1 MPNASQTLQTDL
13 YNIASNHDGILDM
26 IVYGFVNDMSPSQ
39 VRYYQDM
46 LNTNFPNQVT
56 KVTQT
61 KVNVSALYDIKTEKD
76 TSDDGIKS
84 LNFR

>member
-13 YNIASNHDGILDM
+13 YNIASKHDGILDM
-26 IVYGFVNDMSPSQ
+26 LVYGFVNDLSPSQ
-39 VRYYQDM
+39 VREYQDM

-61 KVNVSALYDIKTEKD
+61 KEKD

>member
-26 IVYGFVNDMSPSQ
+26 IVYGFVNYMSPSQ

-46 LNTNFPNQVT
+46 LKTNFPNQVT

-61 KVNVSALYDIKTEKD
+61 
-76 TSDDGIKS
+76 DDGIKS

>member
-13 YNIASNHDGILDM
+13 FNIALHHDGILDM

-39 VRYYQDM
+39 VREYQDM

-61 KVNVSALYDIKTEKD
+61 KVKD

>member
-1 MPNASQTLQTDL
+1 MNQSEQLQTDL
-13 YNIASNHDGILDM
+13 YNIASKHDGILDM
-26 IVYGFVNDMSPSQ
+26 LVYGFVNDLSPSQ
-39 VRYYQDM
+39 VREDQDM

>member
-13 YNIASNHDGILDM
+13 YNIASKHDGILDM
-26 IVYGFVNDMSPSQ
+26 LVYGFVNDLSPSQ
-39 VRYYQDM
+39 VREYQDM

-56 KVTQT
+56 KVTT
-61 KVNVSALYDIKTEKD
+61 T
-76 TSDDGIKS
+76 DDGIKS

>member
-1 MPNASQTLQTDL
+1 MNQSEQLATDL
-13 YNIASNHDGILDM
+13 YNIASKHDGILDM
-26 IVYGFVNDMSPSQ
+26 LVYGFVNDLSPSQ
-39 VRYYQDM
+39 VREYQDM

-61 KVNVSALYDIKTEKD
+61 
-76 TSDDGIKS
+76 DDGIKS

>member
-1 MPNASQTLQTDL
+1 MNQSEQLQTDL
-13 YNIASNHDGILDM
+13 YNIASKHDGILDM
-26 IVYGFVNDMSPSQ
+26 IVYGFVNDLSPSQ
-39 VRYYQDM
+39 VRDYQEM

-61 KVNVSALYDIKTEKD
+61 
-76 TSDDGIKS
+76 DDGIKS

>member
-13 YNIASNHDGILDM
+13 FNIALHHDGILDM

-39 VRYYQDM
+39 VREYQDM

-56 KVTQT
+56 KVTT
-61 KVNVSALYDIKTEKD
+61 T
-76 TSDDGIKS
+76 DDGIKS

>member
-1 MPNASQTLQTDL
+1 MPYASHTLLTDL
-13 YNIASNHDGILDM
+13 FNIALHHDGILDM

-39 VRYYQDM
+39 VREYQDM

-56 KVTQT
+56 KVTT
-61 KVNVSALYDIKTEKD
+61 T
-76 TSDDGIKS
+76 DDGIKS